1 LKADS
6 FLAKI
11 LWLFSGLLLAQ
22 LINTGFAFLLPRI
35 YDPADFAHF
44 GVFLAT
50 VLILFE
56 VNNFKLDYALML
68 PSVEEESIALY
79 KKAVYYSA
87 VFAGVLMLIFFAYKL
102 MPFREHA
109 DYLGW
114 VPVSVFLNGIY
125 QPTITWCNRHGK
137 YALINSSRILQ
148 AIITGIIACAPI
160 FIMTPHVLLI
170 QGFVMGQLAALVVL
184 MSMVISLL
192 EAPTSVGNEV
202 LMRYIQFPKFGTWS
216 ALLNT
221 LSRNLVFYLLHFFF
235 SPAQVG
241 FYTFTNR
248 LVQAP
253 LGVVTGAIGQAYFR
267 DASQSASAKDLQE
280 LTRKT
285 MLSLSALAAL
295 PVVISLAWGPQ
306 LFGFLFGDAWEGAG
320 EVARWLA
327 LWYGSS
333 LVVTPLSMLVD
344 VKGLLRWELRYNI
357 AFFII
362 RLTALLIGGFSGHFL
377 LTLGLFCAVGV
388 VFNLYLLWFVN
399 RLSHAES

>member
-1 LKADS
+1 
-6 FLAKI
+6 

-56 VNNFKLDYALML
+56 INNFKLDYALML
-68 PSVEEESIALY
+68 PSVEEESIAIY
-79 KKAVYYSA
+79 KKAVFYSS
-87 VFAGVLMLIFFAYKL
+87 VFSGVLMLIFIAYKL
-102 MPFREHA
+102 LPFKEHA

-148 AIITGIIACAPI
+148 AIITGIIACSPI
-160 FIMTPHVLLI
+160 LIMTPQILLI
-170 QGFVMGQLAALVVL
+170 QGFVMGQLAALLVL
-184 MSMVISLL
+184 IAIVISLL
-192 EAPTSVGNEV
+192 EAPTLVGNAV
-202 LMRYIQFPKFGTWS
+202 LLRYVQFPKYGTWS
-216 ALLNT
+216 ALMNT

-267 DASQSASAKDLQE
+267 DASQASSAKVLQDLTQ
-280 LTRKT
+280 KT
-285 MLSLSALAAL
+285 MFSLSAFSVL
-295 PVVISLAWGPQ
+295 PVIIGLAWGPE
-306 LFGFLFGDAWEGAG
+306 LFGFLFGEAWQGAG

-344 VKGLLRWELRYNI
+344 VKGLLKWELRYN
-357 AFFII
+357 AVFFTF
-362 RLTALLIGGFSGHFL
+362 RLTALLIGGLTGHFL
-377 LTLGLFCAVGV
+377 LTLALFCAVGV

-399 RLSHAES
+399 RLAHAES